1 MKMKQVGYIFIF
13 FTVLLHTVC
22 LPAQTAKALKE
33 MQRGDSLRE
42 QYSFKA
48 ASEAYLAAS
57 AMFADSLLTADD
69 SLLKLDISDRLL
81 MAENG
86 ISMMDFVYV
95 PDVVARHKFPIDDF
109 FLYYPLA
116 EGAWRAVPSQL
127 DSIPHEFSKASYVI
141 DGKDDIYWS
150 AVDKAGIRNIYHSVY
165 QDTIWSVPTLLNEHM
180 TSASDE
186 IYPMLSPDGKKMF
199 FSSAGLYGVGGYD
212 IYVSEWDEG
221 TGDWSVP
228 VNMGFPYSSPA
239 DDFLYVN
246 TEDGRYSVFASNRD
260 CSKDSVWVYVLEF
273 DNMPVRKAVDDP
285 AELKALAALNPQGE
299 EERIN
304 AKTGVEADIPENQDT
319 ERYMNKM
326 SEVRALRD
334 TISHYNVMLDHKRSK
349 FALSTDEDER
359 MDLTNEI
366 LAREAVLPH
375 FQDSLDKA
383 VAELQKIEM
392 EFLFKG
398 VVIDPDKLLAKA
410 DQEVVGEAT
419 SYTFSKRDF
428 GSSFKMDFMKPE
440 VKFDYSF
447 KILPEGCFAEDNTIP
462 QGIVYQ
468 IQIFSSSNKAGIKS
482 LKGLSPVFERKTV
495 SGRYVYRVGLFST
508 YKDVLSHLNA
518 VKKVGFRSAFIVAY
532 IDGKEISVAKAR
544 TAESDKVNHPT
555 FYEVQITF
563 AEGDMDPA
571 TAEEVRLY
579 SDGKD
584 IAKMTLPEGGTVY
597 KVGPYTDKGKAD
609 QLVTFIRDM
618 GVADVACNVLG
629 E

>member
-13 FTVLLHTVC
+13 FTVLLHPVC

-95 PDVVARHKFPIDDF
+95 PDVVARHKFPTSEF

-141 DGKDDIYWS
+141 DGKNDIYWS

-260 CSKDSVWVYVLEF
+260 CSKDSVWVYVLAY
-273 DNMPVRKAVDDP
+273 DDMPVRRAVDDP
-285 AELKALAALNPQGE
+285 DELRAIASLDPATMRSDNKETA
-299 EERIN
+299 
-304 AKTGVEADIPENQDT
+304 VETDIPENVDT
-319 ERYMNKM
+319 RRYMLKM
-326 SEVRALRD
+326 SEVRHLRDSIDRLGTEVEEARFDNDEEAVLDGELALIALRD
-334 TISHYNVMLDHKRSK
+334 
-349 FALSTDEDER
+349 
-359 MDLTNEI
+359 
-366 LAREAVLPH
+366 
-375 FQDSLDKA
+375 SLDRA
-383 VAELQKIEM
+383 SRILQEIEM
-392 EFLFKG
+392 EFLFSG
-398 VVIDPDKLLAKA
+398 VVIDPDKLLAEA
-410 DQEVVGEAT
+410 DREIV
-419 SYTFSKRDF
+419 SKNVDYVF
-428 GSSFKMDFMKPE
+428 TKMDFGEPLALNMMDPE
-440 VKFDYSF
+440 PEFDYSF
-447 KILPEGCFAEDNTIP
+447 KILEEGQFAEDNTLP
-462 QGIVYQ
+462 EGLVYQ
-468 IQIFSSSNKAGIKS
+468 IQMFNSTTPATVAK
-482 LKGLSPVFERKTV
+482 LKGLSPVFESR
-495 SGRYVYRVGLFST
+495 SSNGRYTYRVGVFRT
-508 YKDVLSHLNA
+508 YADVLANLNS
-518 VKKVGFRSAFIVAY
+518 VKRVGFRNAFIVAFN
-532 IDGKEISVAKAR
+532 DGKELTVSKAR
-544 TAESDKVNHPT
+544 ALETELNKKPS
-555 FYEVQITF
+555 FYEVRIDTGTG
-563 AEGDMDPA
+563 ELDMTIAGGIRQQAP
-571 TAEEVRLY
+571 
-579 SDGKD
+579 GKD
-584 IAKMTLPEGGTVY
+584 IARVEKEDGTKVY
-597 KVGPYTDKGKAD
+597 VIGPFADKEVAENLAGFVRA
-609 QLVTFIRDM
+609 M
-618 GVADVACNVLG
+618 GTSTATCV
-629 E
+629 EIPQ

>member
-1 MKMKQVGYIFIF
+1 MIKLKNGLKILCLILFCFCGKAEAQVRR
-13 FTVLLHTVC
+13 VDSLV
-22 LPAQTAKALKE
+22 AL
-33 MQRGDSLRE
+33 GDSLHAE
-42 QYSFKA
+42 YSFIK
-48 ASEAYLAAS
+48 SLEAYTMAMEELSDSLATVEDSVLRMAVKDRMLLS
-57 AMFADSLLTADD
+57 ENGRNMMSFADSP
-69 SLLKLDISDRLL
+69 R
-81 MAENG
+81 
-86 ISMMDFVYV
+86 
-95 PDVVARHKFPIDDF
+95 VVAKHKFSLDEF
-109 FLYYPLA
+109 FLYYPLQDRS
-116 EGAWRAVPSQL
+116 WRPVPNQL
-127 DSIPHEFSKASYVI
+127 DSIGGDFARAIYAPEQLSTLYYTA
-141 DGKDDIYWS
+141 KDNES
-150 AVDKAGIRNIYHSVY
+150 IRNIYVTELK
-165 QDTIWSVPTLLNEHM
+165 DTLWTVPSLLNEQM
-180 TSASDE
+180 TSAGDE
-186 IYPMLSPDGKKMF
+186 IYPMLSPDGKEMYFASK
-199 FSSAGLYGVGGYD
+199 GLYGVGGYD
-212 IYVSEWDEG
+212 LYVSEWDEDQK
-221 TGDWSVP
+221 DWSIP
-228 VNMGFPYSSPA
+228 LNMGFPYSSPA
-239 DDFLYVN
+239 DDFLFIN
-246 TEDGRYSVFASNRD
+246 SDDGNYSIFASNRE
-260 CSKDSVWVYVLEF
+260 CQSDSVWVYVLEF

-334 TISHYNVMLDHKRSK
+334 TISHYNVMLDQKRSK

-544 TAESDKVNHPT
+544 TEESDKVNHPT

-609 QLVTFIRDM
+609 QLVTFIKDM